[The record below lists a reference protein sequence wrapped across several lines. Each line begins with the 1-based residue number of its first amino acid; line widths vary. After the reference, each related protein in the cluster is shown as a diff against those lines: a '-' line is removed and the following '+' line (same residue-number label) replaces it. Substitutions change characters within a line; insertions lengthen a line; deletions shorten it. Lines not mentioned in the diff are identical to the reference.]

1 MTNYMQKIDKSYLI
15 PISREEGTLEI
26 VSIETL
32 KHQYAYHELTI
43 DELESI
49 IANSKKS

>member
-1 MTNYMQKIDKSYLI
+1 MKKVDKSYLI
-15 PISREEGTLEI
+15 PISKEEGKLEI
-26 VSIETL
+26 VPTETL

-49 IANSKKS
+49 IAHSKNS